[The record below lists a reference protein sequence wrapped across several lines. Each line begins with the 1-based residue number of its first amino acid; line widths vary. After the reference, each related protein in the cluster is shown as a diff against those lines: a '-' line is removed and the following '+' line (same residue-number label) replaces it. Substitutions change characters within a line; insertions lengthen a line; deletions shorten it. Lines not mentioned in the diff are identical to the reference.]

1 MDELRYIFAR
11 WGIPQQIVTDN
22 GPQFVSKMF
31 QRFTSSNNIKHIKS
45 SPYHPATNGLA
56 ERFVQTLKQAL
67 RVSRKDNRSLQHRLA
82 SFLMNYR
89 NARHS
94 TTETAPACLMM
105 GRELRCRL
113 HLLKPDLRGTV
124 SKAMTRQVMTR
135 PAAVERN
142 FEEGETVMVRDYRP
156 GHIQWQ
162 PATVTKKMGVKSY
175 QVDLGNGGVWK
186 RHADQIRPD
195 DERRVTEESTE
206 MCYPPPLSTYTEPV
220 AQDIPDKALQPLGD
234 MLPPLP
240 KEPEAQ
246 RINGQ
251 KEVSQEEPETP
262 QPPLREETSLPS
274 ARTQLQI
281 PHTITR
287 SGRAVR
293 RPARYTDGG
302 T

>member
-1 MDELRYIFAR
+1 
-11 WGIPQQIVTDN
+11 
-22 GPQFVSKMF
+22 MF

-67 RVSRKDNRSLQHRLA
+67 RVSRKDNRFLQHRLA
-82 SFLMNYR
+82 SFLMNYS

-94 TTETAPACLMM
+94 TTDTAPAYLMM

-156 GHIQWQ
+156 GHTRWQ
-162 PATVTKKMGVKSY
+162 PATITKKMGVKSY
-175 QVDLGNGGVWK
+175 QVDFGNGGVWK

-195 DERRVTEESTE
+195 DERRVTEESKE
-206 MCYPPPLSTYTEPV
+206 MWYPPPLSTYTEHV
-220 AQDIPDKALQPLGD
+220 AQDIPDRALQPLGD
-234 MLPPLP
+234 MLPPP
-240 KEPEAQ
+240 AKEPEAQ
-246 RINGQ
+246 GINGQ
-251 KEVSQEEPETP
+251 KDVSQEEPKTL
-262 QPPLREETSLPS
+262 QPPLGEETPLPS
-274 ARTQLQI
+274 ASTQLQI
-281 PHTITR
+281 PHTFTT

>member
-1 MDELRYIFAR
+1 
-11 WGIPQQIVTDN
+11 
-22 GPQFVSKMF
+22 
-31 QRFTSSNNIKHIKS
+31 
-45 SPYHPATNGLA
+45 
-56 ERFVQTLKQAL
+56 
-67 RVSRKDNRSLQHRLA
+67 
-82 SFLMNYR
+82 
-89 NARHS
+89 
-94 TTETAPACLMM
+94 MM

-142 FEEGETVMVRDYRP
+142 FEDGETVMVRDYRP
-156 GHIQWQ
+156 GHIRWQ

-175 QVDLGNGGVWK
+175 QVDLENGGVWK

-234 MLPPLP
+234 MLSPLP

-246 RINGQ
+246 RING
-251 KEVSQEEPETP
+251 PETP

-274 ARTQLQI
+274 ARTLLQI